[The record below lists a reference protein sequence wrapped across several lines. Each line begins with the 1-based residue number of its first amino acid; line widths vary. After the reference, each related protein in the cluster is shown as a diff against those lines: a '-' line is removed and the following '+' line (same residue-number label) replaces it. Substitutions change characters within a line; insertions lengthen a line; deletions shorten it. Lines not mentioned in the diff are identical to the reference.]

1 MSKPN
6 GSLEQGNQ
14 DGPGEN
20 EKNIIKSIIDNY
32 RQLEESLA
40 NQLAMKMPSH
50 GPTTGSYREE
60 IWMSLFEQIIPRKFC
75 IDQGVFIID
84 SYGQISP
91 EIDIAIFDEQYT
103 PYIFKYGK
111 IKFIPIEAVAVAVQC
126 KSSSTKGADDWAG
139 SIKKLK
145 TSLSSVV
152 RTINGVVDNDLDNA
166 LRNLQESVRK
176 GENPSRHK
184 KSQTSTRPIL
194 VLCAMVENNAFTKLR
209 KNECEFDFILNVD
222 KEGELSKI
230 IPEKN
235 SNFHEWYEELNHY
248 GWGRYGETVQEK
260 LKAIANTDVSGIKD
274 NLTMLEVYDSENNEN
289 VILSLTFQLNQLLM
303 LINNPIFFPHRAYV
317 KMFNKT
323 MKPGADRGDGK

>member
-1 MSKPN
+1 MSETNEMP
-6 GSLEQGNQ
+6 EQKNQ
-14 DGPGEN
+14 N
-20 EKNIIKSIIDNY
+20 EPSKEENIIKSIIDNY
-32 RQLEESLA
+32 TQLEQSLA

-111 IKFIPIEAVAVAVQC
+111 IKFIPIEAVAIAVQC
-126 KSSSTKGADDWAG
+126 KSKDTKGAIKWAK
-139 SIKKLK
+139 SIKTLK

-152 RTINGVVDNDLDNA
+152 RIFNRVVDNSLERAHSNIQDMEDEGRDSSSL
-166 LRNLQESVRK
+166 
-176 GENPSRHK
+176 K

-194 VLCAMVENNAFTKLR
+194 ILCALVDNSNDARLR
-209 KNECEFDFILNVD
+209 RNEKEFDLILNVD
-222 KEGELSKI
+222 CNGKLSKI
-230 IPEKN
+230 IPKIGD
-235 SNFHEWYEELNHY
+235 SYHDWYVKLNHY
-248 GWGRYGETVQEK
+248 EWKRYGKAEK
-260 LKAIANTDVSGIKD
+260 EKFSIIANTTDTGINQ
-274 NLTMLEVYDSENNEN
+274 NLTMLEVNDSNDNEN

-303 LINNPIFFPHRAYV
+303 LINNPLFFPHHAYV
-317 KMFNKT
+317 KMFNRT
-323 MKPGADRGDGK
+323 MNPDADRGDGN